1 MSRQNL
7 ALVRSIYRA
16 WERGD
21 FSSAVWAHPDI
32 EFGFGDGPAAGSVRG
47 LTAMAEGFGD
57 YLSTWED
64 WRVEA
69 HEYRELDREHVLVR
83 HNVSARGKA
92 SSLEVGQ
99 MSAKEAG
106 LFQLR
111 DGKVTRLLFYWEYER
126 ALADLGLVPEAGDHR

>member
-7 ALVRSIYRA
+7 DLVRSIYAA

-21 FSSAVWAHPDI
+21 FSSAVWADPAI
-32 EFGFGDGPAAGSVRG
+32 EFGFDDGPGAGSVRG

-57 YLSTWED
+57 FLGTWEE

-69 HEYRELDREHVLVR
+69 HEYRELDGEHVVVR
-83 HNVSARGKA
+83 HHVSARGKA
-92 SSLEVGQ
+92 SGLEVGQ
-99 MSAKEAG
+99 MPAKEAG

-126 ALADLGLVPEAGDHR
+126 MLADLGLVPEAGDHR